1 MFNRKRV
8 ARNECRANNNLTA
21 FVAGGQ
27 HHCTSIM
34 AATGRDQRYSLTW
47 NHVNST
53 LPVLGRTTMYGLV
66 TRSSRT
72 ASFRDELQAV
82 NWVLDRS
89 FFVLNSESTH
99 ETRYATFVG
108 CGVGN
113 DRVLLVGR
121 TTNTAVRISDSP
133 CRVSITQRKPT
144 GDWIRYVRRRPNVT
158 ISTSFTI
165 SLFLCERTEKQK
177 WPPRSVSRENGGGDV
192 IKKKLFQRGR
202 PLIVDP

>member
-1 MFNRKRV
+1 MSCEWFSGV
-8 ARNECRANNNLTA
+8 CCR
-21 FVAGGQ
+21 GK
-27 HHCTSIM
+27 HHCTSIT
-34 AATGRDQRYSLTW
+34 AATGHCSLTW

-89 FFVLNSESTH
+89 FFVLNNESTH

-108 CGVGN
+108 RGVGN
-113 DRVLLVGR
+113 DRDLLVGC
-121 TTNTAVRISDSP
+121 TTNTAVRISDRP
-133 CRVSITQRKPT
+133 CRISITQRKPT

-165 SLFLCERTEKQK
+165 SLFFCERTEKQK
-177 WPPRSVSRENGGGDV
+177 WPPLVGLAGGRRRRRYQKNYFNGKGH
-192 IKKKLFQRGR
+192 
-202 PLIVDP
+202 